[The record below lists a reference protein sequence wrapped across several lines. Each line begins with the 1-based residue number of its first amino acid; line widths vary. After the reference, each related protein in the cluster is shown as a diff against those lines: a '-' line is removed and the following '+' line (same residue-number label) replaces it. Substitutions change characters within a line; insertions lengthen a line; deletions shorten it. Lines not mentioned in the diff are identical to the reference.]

1 MTKKKTYMINHLPI
15 KQMWLGKK
23 NYINKRCT
31 KMGGSKNAKEPNEKK
46 RLSIIYLRTKVQ
58 KVSNSKNEGVKKT

>member
-1 MTKKKTYMINHLPI
+1 
-15 KQMWLGKK
+15 
-23 NYINKRCT
+23 
-31 KMGGSKNAKEPNEKK
+31 MGGSKNAKEPNEKK